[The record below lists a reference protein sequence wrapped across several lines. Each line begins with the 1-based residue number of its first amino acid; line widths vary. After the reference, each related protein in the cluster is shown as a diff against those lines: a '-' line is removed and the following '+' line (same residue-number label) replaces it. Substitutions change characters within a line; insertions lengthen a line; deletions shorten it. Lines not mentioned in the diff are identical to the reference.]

1 MPSVV
6 AKYSGIDVLC
16 HALESYTAIPYT
28 ARPSGRPAS
37 PILRPAYQ
45 GSNPIS
51 DIWSLHALRECSQYL
66 PRIVSDPVEDY
77 EARAKMCLAAS
88 TAGLGFGNG
97 GVHLCHGMSYAV
109 ASQVKKYW
117 VNGYPKLNFD
127 ANGHGLVPHGL
138 SVVINAPSVFRITG
152 NLDKNDPLQKYS
164 ADRHVECAMIL
175 SNARLQRREN
185 TVQDSPS
192 ERAMKDQ
199 PGDALANE
207 ILELMH
213 DLDIPIGIRSLG
225 YSEIDVEELAKGTLP
240 QHRVTKLSPRQPV
253 ELDELANLF
262 KDALDM

>member
-1 MPSVV
+1 
-6 AKYSGIDVLC
+6 
-16 HALESYTAIPYT
+16 
-28 ARPSGRPAS
+28 
-37 PILRPAYQ
+37 
-45 GSNPIS
+45 
-51 DIWSLHALRECSQYL
+51 
-66 PRIVSDPVEDY
+66 
-77 EARAKMCLAAS
+77 
-88 TAGLGFGNG
+88 
-97 GVHLCHGMSYAV
+97 
-109 ASQVKKYW
+109 
-117 VNGYPKLNFD
+117 
-127 ANGHGLVPHGL
+127 
-138 SVVINAPSVFRITG
+138 
-152 NLDKNDPLQKYS
+152 
-164 ADRHVECAMIL
+164 MIL